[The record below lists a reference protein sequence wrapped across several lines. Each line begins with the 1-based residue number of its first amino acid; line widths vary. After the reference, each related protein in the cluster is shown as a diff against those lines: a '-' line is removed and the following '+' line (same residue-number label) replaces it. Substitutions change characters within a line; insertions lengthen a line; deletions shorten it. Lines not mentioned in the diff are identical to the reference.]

1 MSIVTKSKQATY
13 PIETRTITYYI
24 IATKIATISL
34 VFPGIS
40 KLDDRRRLRE
50 HTQKCIVF
58 FCDLSK
64 ASESLTSSH
73 LHWFLHPNKSPL
85 QWPPQVY

>member
-13 PIETRTITYYI
+13 LIETQTITYYI
-24 IATKIATISL
+24 ITTKIATISL

-64 ASESLTSSH
+64 ASESLTSENRQTCYI
-73 LHWFLHPNKSPL
+73 PKK
-85 QWPPQVY
+85 